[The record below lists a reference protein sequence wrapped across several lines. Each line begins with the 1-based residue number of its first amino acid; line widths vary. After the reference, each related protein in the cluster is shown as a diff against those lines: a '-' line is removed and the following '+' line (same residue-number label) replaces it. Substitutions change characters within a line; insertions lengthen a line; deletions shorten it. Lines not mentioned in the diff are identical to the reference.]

1 MAIRKNHQ
9 KFIQKSQPVTNSLD
23 EGEKATV
30 EISEANI
37 KSQQAL
43 DKLRRQKIGY
53 PDTEILEAG
62 AVEQWLEERKL
73 QLIEDASQTRNH
85 SGFAQSFGVAVV
97 VTGFAMSGGTMAALS
112 PIIIGLGAIGYCTSL
127 VDTKARINKMFPV
140 PFLNLS
146 PSKLVHKLSPDLR
159 EMQSDLPEE
168 YDKLDF
174 LPFDKARELLM
185 LTDYQSMIIQ
195 LLEQVET
202 GKRFAIYQVLKQAAI
217 NYDFGENAKAIAASV
232 NKNIDAIVIDPTLD
246 KEVVEN
252 IQLQINPPVDEL
264 ETEIE
269 QLESVEKINFTLPM
283 DEVRLEELEANNQ
296 HKPEDLIPEFAREP
310 RNTMIVGA
318 GGTGKGIVVSNL
330 LRAFKAKHPD
340 YFVIVFDPKGDS
352 KEKGYFEG
360 CVDKLF
366 SYDSLGKTAKD
377 KYLAY
382 EKMWEGFYEILRE
395 RGSKILLVIDEAT
408 TMGVTYK
415 LVKKSDDLRSKI
427 SDLPNLGGSSA
438 VYNMIIAQ
446 NTHCEDLGIN
456 KGIQNNYA
464 RIGLISLKKGEGQ
477 TSFETMQRTKFLADC
492 KYSWND
498 VRVTAEKS
506 PRKRAFYFSKFE
518 CWLPIPEMTNYS
530 GYDRDNDT
538 FTTASDNQKT
548 KLQTIHAPRVDHQD
562 TKIQAEQDEI
572 ELVFQKLLDAPTTD
586 IKEAIRSTNPDISDS
601 ALDKVI
607 FKIRSEAIARNNQ
620 ALLSKF
626 F

>member
-127 VDTKARINKMFPV
+127 VDTKARINKIFPV

-146 PSKLVHKLSPDLR
+146 PGKLVHRLSPDLR

-168 YDKLDF
+168 YDKLNF

-185 LTDYQSMIIQ
+185 LTDYQ
-195 LLEQVET
+195 
-202 GKRFAIYQVLKQAAI
+202 
-217 NYDFGENAKAIAASV
+217 N
-232 NKNIDAIVIDPTLD
+232 
-246 KEVVEN
+246 
-252 IQLQINPPVDEL
+252 
-264 ETEIE
+264 
-269 QLESVEKINFTLPM
+269 
-283 DEVRLEELEANNQ
+283 
-296 HKPEDLIPEFAREP
+296 
-310 RNTMIVGA
+310 
-318 GGTGKGIVVSNL
+318 
-330 LRAFKAKHPD
+330 
-340 YFVIVFDPKGDS
+340 
-352 KEKGYFEG
+352 
-360 CVDKLF
+360 
-366 SYDSLGKTAKD
+366 
-377 KYLAY
+377 
-382 EKMWEGFYEILRE
+382 
-395 RGSKILLVIDEAT
+395 
-408 TMGVTYK
+408 
-415 LVKKSDDLRSKI
+415 
-427 SDLPNLGGSSA
+427 
-438 VYNMIIAQ
+438 
-446 NTHCEDLGIN
+446 
-456 KGIQNNYA
+456 
-464 RIGLISLKKGEGQ
+464 
-477 TSFETMQRTKFLADC
+477 
-492 KYSWND
+492 
-498 VRVTAEKS
+498 
-506 PRKRAFYFSKFE
+506 
-518 CWLPIPEMTNYS
+518 
-530 GYDRDNDT
+530 
-538 FTTASDNQKT
+538 T

-562 TKIQAEQDEI
+562 TKIQAAQDEI
-572 ELVFQKLLDAPTTD
+572 ELVFQKLIDAPTTD
-586 IKEAIRSTNPDISDS
+586 IKEAIRSTNPGISDN

>member
-9 KFIQKSQPVTNSLD
+9 KFTPKSQPATKTNAEPLP
-23 EGEKATV
+23 ELTV

-127 VDTKARINKMFPV
+127 VDTKARVNKIFPV
-140 PFLNLS
+140 PFLSLS
-146 PSKLVHKLSPDLR
+146 PGKLVHKLSPDLR
-159 EMQSDLPEE
+159 PYQSDLPEE

-185 LTDYQSMIIQ
+185 LTDYQSMLIQ

-202 GKRFAIYQVLKQAAI
+202 GKRFAIYQVLKSAAI
-217 NYDFGENAKAIAASV
+217 SYDFGENAKAIAASV
-232 NKNIDAIVIDPTLD
+232 NKNIDAIAPDPTLD
-246 KEVVEN
+246 KEVIEN
-252 IQLQINPPVDEL
+252 IQLQINPPLDVL
-264 ETEIE
+264 EAEIE
-269 QLESVEKINFTLPM
+269 QLKPIDKLKHALPL

-330 LRAFKAKHPD
+330 LKAFKQAHPD
-340 YFVIVFDPKGDS
+340 YFIIVFDPKGDS
-352 KEKGYFEG
+352 KEKGYFDG
-360 CVDKLF
+360 CVDKLL

-382 EKMWEGFYEILRE
+382 EKMWQGFYEILRIRRSRAAK

-446 NTHCEDLGIN
+446 NTHFEDLGIN

-477 TSFETMQRTKFLADC
+477 TSFETMHRTKFLADC

-518 CWLPIPEMTNYS
+518 CWLPMPEMTNYS
-530 GYDRDNDT
+530 GYDRDNDS
-538 FTTASDNQKT
+538 FIHKASNQNT
-548 KLQTIHAPRVDHQD
+548 LLQT
-562 TKIQAEQDEI
+562 
-572 ELVFQKLLDAPTTD
+572 
-586 IKEAIRSTNPDISDS
+586 
-601 ALDKVI
+601 
-607 FKIRSEAIARNNQ
+607 NQ
-620 ALLSKF
+620 
-626 F
+626 